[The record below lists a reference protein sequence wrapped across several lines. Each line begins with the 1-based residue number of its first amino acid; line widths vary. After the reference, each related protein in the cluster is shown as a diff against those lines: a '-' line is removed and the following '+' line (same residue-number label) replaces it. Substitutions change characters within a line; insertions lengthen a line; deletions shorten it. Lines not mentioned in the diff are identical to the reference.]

1 MCLVLLVHTFHI
13 RSWTFGSIKCLVY
26 VCVCLFLCLCGS
38 PLLLLT
44 SSQGGLSL
52 VLCVCSLVLLMSCLC
67 CLVLSCLCVLS
78 ISDLERYQ
86 CHVYVC
92 VCLCGWFSIAS
103 INFFSKRPLASES
116 ASADFLPTTA
126 HCFNSS
132 SHPRSR
138 QRLVSNQNAK
148 AKDIKYPSSH
158 PRNRHHSK
166 AATAQNRSQEYP
178 FSPFVYVVCSVQNCR

>member
-1 MCLVLLVHTFHI
+1 MYVPCLACAYFPYQILNVWF
-13 RSWTFGSIKCLVY
+13 Y
-26 VCVCLFLCLCGS
+26 
-38 PLLLLT
+38 
-44 SSQGGLSL
+44 Q
-52 VLCVCSLVLLMSCLC
+52 MSCLC
-67 CLVLSCLCVLS
+67 ACLSVSVS
-78 ISDLERYQ
+78 M
-86 CHVYVC
+86 
-92 VCLCGWFSIAS
+92 WFSIAS

-126 HCFNSS
+126 HCFNPS

-178 FSPFVYVVCSVQNCR
+178 FSPLVSAEYRSEGRTHLFLGSGIRQAQ

>member
-13 RSWTFGSIKCLVY
+13 RSWTFGSIKCLVH
-26 VCVCLFLCLCGS
+26 VRVCLYLCLCGS

-52 VLCVCSLVLLMSCLC
+52 VLCVCSLVLSMSCLC

-103 INFFSKRPLASES
+103 INFFSKRPLSSES
-116 ASADFLPTTA
+116 ASADFLHTTA
-126 HCFNSS
+126 HCFNS
-132 SHPRSR
+132 
-138 QRLVSNQNAK
+138 
-148 AKDIKYPSSH
+148 SSH

-178 FSPFVYVVCSVQNCR
+178 FSPLVYVVCSVQNWGKNPFAFVFRH